1 MSISQKAS
9 EDPDALIIWRRKWQL
24 IEYPGRPDRNA
35 LADSRNHEKKYP
47 KFGTLGNMP
56 WSLYAGVISVA
67 KKKITPDSEFNFEQ
81 SLAELE
87 AIVDRMERGDLG
99 LEESI
104 SHFEKGI
111 NLTRACQKAL
121 AEAEQKVQ
129 ILLRENGDE
138 ILADFKET
146 GPDQEQQLQ

>member
-1 MSISQKAS
+1 
-9 EDPDALIIWRRKWQL
+9 
-24 IEYPGRPDRNA
+24 
-35 LADSRNHEKKYP
+35 
-47 KFGTLGNMP
+47 
-56 WSLYAGVISVA
+56 VA

-146 GPDQEQQLQ
+146 EPDQEQQLQ

>member
-1 MSISQKAS
+1 M
-9 EDPDALIIWRRKWQL
+9 
-24 IEYPGRPDRNA
+24 
-35 LADSRNHEKKYP
+35 
-47 KFGTLGNMP
+47 
-56 WSLYAGVISVA
+56 A

-111 NLTRACQKAL
+111 NLTRSCQKAL

-146 GPDQEQQLQ
+146 EPDQEQQLQ

>member
-1 MSISQKAS
+1 
-9 EDPDALIIWRRKWQL
+9 
-24 IEYPGRPDRNA
+24 
-35 LADSRNHEKKYP
+35 
-47 KFGTLGNMP
+47 
-56 WSLYAGVISVA
+56 VA

-111 NLTRACQKAL
+111 NLTRSCQKAL

-146 GPDQEQQLQ
+146 EPDQEQQLQ